1 MMMSRQNSCFPL
13 GIPRNAKKCRDPSR
27 NRIIILPSVRQFAK
41 EGYIKLCLKRVQRV
55 CWCQESNVTRQ
66 RIACYLRLTTV
77 SLPAIV
83 GDWLRENTSDDKY
96 YKW

>member
-1 MMMSRQNSCFPL
+1 MMSRQNSCFPL
-13 GIPRNAKKCRDPSR
+13 CISCYTKKCRDPSR

-66 RIACYLRLTTV
+66 RTACYLRLTTG